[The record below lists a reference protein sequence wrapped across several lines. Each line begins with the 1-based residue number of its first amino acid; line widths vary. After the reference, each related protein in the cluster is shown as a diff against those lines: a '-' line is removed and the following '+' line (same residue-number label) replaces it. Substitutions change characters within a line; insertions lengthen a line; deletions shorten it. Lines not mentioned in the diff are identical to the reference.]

1 MKSFALFAL
10 IAAVATADGH
20 PEDWDMDMDMAM
32 DGSAMTNGDH
42 MDHDGMEHMDHDGME
57 HMDHEGMD
65 HDGMG
70 HGGHHDGMHHDD
82 GEIDDL
88 GDVFEYMFGMDS
100 AATVA
105 TTMTAFAVS
114 TAILM

>member
-20 PEDWDMDMDMAM
+20 GEDWDMDMDMNM
-32 DGSAMTNGDH
+32 DGTPMTNGDDHHDGDHMDH
-42 MDHDGMEHMDHDGME
+42 MDHDGMG
-57 HMDHEGMD
+57 

-70 HGGHHDGMHHDD
+70 HDGMHHDGHHDD
-82 GEIDDL
+82 GEIDDM